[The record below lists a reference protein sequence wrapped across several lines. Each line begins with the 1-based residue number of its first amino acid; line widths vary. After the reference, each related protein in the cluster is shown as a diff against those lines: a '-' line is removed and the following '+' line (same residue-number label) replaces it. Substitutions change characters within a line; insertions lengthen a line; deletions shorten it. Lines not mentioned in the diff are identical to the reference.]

1 MDKTIVTKDLDN
13 KTLRIERLFDAPKET
28 VWKFYAEKEWFEK
41 WWGPEGWET
50 TAKVFNFTPG
60 GHVHYEMKCVDELQT
75 EWFGQS
81 SWGAMVIESID
92 APNNFVYKDYFSD
105 ETGVLNSEMPSL
117 KVENSFI
124 EEGSQT
130 RLVIVSHAD
139 SVEQIEQLL
148 DMGMVE
154 GFSSQMNKLDALI
167 ETT

>member
-1 MDKTIVTKDLDN
+1 
-13 KTLRIERLFDAPKET
+13 
-28 VWKFYAEKEWFEK
+28 
-41 WWGPEGWET
+41 
-50 TAKVFNFTPG
+50 
-60 GHVHYEMKCVDELQT
+60 
-75 EWFGQS
+75 
-81 SWGAMVIESID
+81 
-92 APNNFVYKDYFSD
+92 
-105 ETGVLNSEMPSL
+105 MPSL